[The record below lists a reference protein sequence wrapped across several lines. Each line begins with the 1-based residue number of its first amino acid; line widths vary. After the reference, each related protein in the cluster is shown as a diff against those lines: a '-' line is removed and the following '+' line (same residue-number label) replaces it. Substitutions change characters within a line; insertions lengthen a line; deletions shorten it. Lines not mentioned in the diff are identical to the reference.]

1 MFLRDPRLEHAR
13 RHDLAGLGLVR
24 PHDFVGGHGVHP
36 DVQVDA
42 VEDRARQ
49 LGQVVLS
56 LDGRAG
62 AAVALAVVAAGAG
75 IGGGDEHE
83 RGGEL
88 DLRLEA
94 GDADG
99 AVFDRPPEGLDDRF
113 GHLPDFVEKED
124 AAVRER
130 HLAREDGLSAA
141 PAHDGRERRGI
152 VRGAEGAP
160 ADQPVLRAA
169 LAGHRIDFARD
180 ERLFHRHRRQDARQ
194 GLGERALAGP
204 RGTDHDDVV
213 SAGGGDLDAALGA
226 LLADDVRE
234 VHPGEGARRRHP
246 RSVHLAVARRVPDQQ
261 VVAVF
266 APLQDAHDRI
276 QPVHAID
283 LHVLEFSG
291 LQGRI
296 DGQDDALEARLPGHL
311 GDGERA
317 RDRADAPVQPE
328 LAHQDEM
335 ARARQLAL
343 RGGGDDADGDRQV
356 VAAAVLAQVRGRE
369 VDDDPFAGN
378 LESQGLQGRGRAQ
391 EALLDGRVGQPDQV
405 DPDPPVDVDLDRH
418 FDGVDPDAFRTVN
431 VCQHSCII

>member
-1 MFLRDPRLEHAR
+1 M
-13 RHDLAGLGLVR
+13 
-24 PHDFVGGHGVHP
+24 HP

-42 VEDRARQ
+42 VEDGPGQ
-49 LGQVVLS
+49 LGEVVLP

-62 AAVALAVVAAGAG
+62 AAVAFAVVAAGAG
-75 IGGGDEHE
+75 VGGGDEHE
-83 RGGEL
+83 RSGKF

-124 AAVRER
+124 AAVCER
-130 HLAREDGLSAA
+130 HLAREDGLPAA
-141 PAHDGRERRGI
+141 PADDGRERGGI
-152 VRGAEGAP
+152 VRRAEGPAP
-160 ADQPVLRAA
+160 DQPVLRAA
-169 LAGHRIDFARD
+169 LAGHRIDLARD
-180 ERLFHRHRRQDARQ
+180 ERLLHRHRRQDAGQ

-204 RGTDHDDVV
+204 RGADHDDVV
-213 SAGGGDLDAALGA
+213 PAGGGDLDAAFGA
-226 LLADDVRE
+226 FLADDVGE
-234 VHPGEGARRRHP
+234 VHPGEGVWRSHP
-246 RSVHLAVARRVPDQQ
+246 RAMDLAIARRVPDQQ
-261 VVAVF
+261 VAAVL
-266 APLQDAHDRI
+266 APLQDAHDRV

-283 LHVLEFSG
+283 LHVLELSG

-296 DGQDDALEARLPGHL
+296 DGQDDALETRLPGHL

-317 RDRADAPVQPE
+317 RDRADAPVQAE

-343 RGGGDDADGDRQV
+343 PGSGDDADGDRQV
-356 VAAAVLAQVRGRE
+356 IAAAVLAQVRGRE
-369 VDDDPFAGN
+369 VDDDPLARN

-391 EALLDGRVGQPDQV
+391 ETLLDGRVGQSDQV